1 MKIRSIIGLIVIFA
15 IFIGSGIGLFIYA
28 SNNEFVSPNNL
39 QPGESYNLA
48 SPDSEIWEKDLD
60 DLFAYLKEKGLL
72 VGNKVLLTDSFCSAA
87 FAYNNIDFYYW
98 DPNEDFTEEAQTAW
112 DEVNEEGGF
121 MLWGQ
126 TWISVSLNGP
136 FAMNIRMMGTNR
148 DEILEAFESYYQAD
162 VVTEE

>member
-1 MKIRSIIGLIVIFA
+1 MKIKSIIGLILIFA

-28 SNNEFVSPNNL
+28 SNNEFIAPNVGN
-39 QPGESYNLA
+39 GDSYNLA
-48 SPDSEIWEKDLD
+48 DPDSEIWEKDLD